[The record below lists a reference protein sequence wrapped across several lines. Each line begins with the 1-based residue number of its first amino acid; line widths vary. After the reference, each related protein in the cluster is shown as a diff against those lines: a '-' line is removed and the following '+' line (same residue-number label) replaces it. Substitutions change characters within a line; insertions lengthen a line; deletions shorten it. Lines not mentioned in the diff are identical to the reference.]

1 MNTNGINVLD
11 LETSTLKLVDDPA
24 KRSGGVGTGEDV
36 LVHEETP
43 VQVLVL
49 PSLSETSVLEEEDTI
64 VVKHVVNL
72 GEERREVADT
82 DVLRHLETGNLVV
95 TALGNGD
102 IAVVHAQNV
111 ALLLGNANLAHSG
124 VAPSGLVASKS
135 DTGSAGTV
143 VLTGK
148 SSKSSP
154 TTADVE
160 EALALLEVDLL
171 ANDGHLV
178 VLELLESLLLGN
190 VGDDTRGVNHTRA
203 QEPTVEVIT
212 AVVVVTDLLLI
223 CNSLAIDS
231 RSPFNSVVF
240 TLRTSVHN
248 DLGNH
253 AKEEKLDETNGEAEA
268 GPVVSVLHN
277 LETVTLEV
285 DVAVEVLL
293 VESFHGNLLMT
304 LVLVSVGLLLE
315 VEVLLDGTARESN
328 LVVLSGRDGRDD
340 QPPGAEKGEI
350 SKEGKEDGSL
360 ETTTDLP
367 AEVPGDKDEDGDQAI
382 VVEGIGTRAI
392 GREGSIVNSRELEES
407 VLENSYRSRRCR
419 MPIESS

>member
-1 MNTNGINVLD
+1 MDANGINVLD

-82 DVLRHLETGNLVV
+82 DVLGHLETGNFVV
-95 TALGNGD
+95 TTLGNGD

-135 DTGSAGTV
+135 DTGSAGTI
-143 VLTGK
+143 VLTGE

-190 VGDDTRGVNHTRA
+190 VGDDTRGVDHTRA
-203 QEPTVEVIT
+203 QEPAVEVIT
-212 AVVVVTDLLLI
+212 AVVVIADLLLV

-231 RSPFNSVVF
+231 R
-240 TLRTSVHN
+240 
-248 DLGNH
+248 
-253 AKEEKLDETNGEAEA
+253 
-268 GPVVSVLHN
+268 
-277 LETVTLEV
+277 
-285 DVAVEVLL
+285 
-293 VESFHGNLLMT
+293 
-304 LVLVSVGLLLE
+304 
-315 VEVLLDGTARESN
+315 
-328 LVVLSGRDGRDD
+328 
-340 QPPGAEKGEI
+340 
-350 SKEGKEDGSL
+350 
-360 ETTTDLP
+360 
-367 AEVPGDKDEDGDQAI
+367 
-382 VVEGIGTRAI
+382 
-392 GREGSIVNSRELEES
+392 
-407 VLENSYRSRRCR
+407 
-419 MPIESS
+419 